1 MRQIV
6 KCAFWLGLVT
16 IILGPIAL
24 ASMMFEAVPRIAGD
38 ATIEVEDVERL
49 RTLLRQNDPRGLR
62 EGETRRIELS
72 QRDIDLGIEYLLS
85 RLPLVTRA
93 VARTELAAG
102 HAAVEASIPM
112 PGNPLGEYCNL
123 SARLRPA
130 ARGVA
135 VDALRIGRV
144 AIPGWLLDRALEFAD
159 GRAQGIAGY
168 REASDVARAISEVDF
183 QPGRV
188 AFVMQWHGDLARRV
202 EQHGRELMLPAG
214 ERARLQVHY
223 EELAR
228 ILSNR
233 LRDGD
238 SLLNLLRPAFS
249 YAADRSEDG
258 NDATKE
264 NRAAM
269 VALALFAAA
278 APGDL
283 GRLFGDE
290 EARRLPPLKRI
301 EVTLGGRADLARHFL
316 VSAALS
322 AAANDAI
329 ADVMGVFKEVQDS
342 RGGSGF
348 SFADLAADRAGVR
361 FGRLGVRSPDALQ
374 QRVAEAAEESE
385 FMPSV
390 ESLPEGMQEPDFIRR
405 FSNRDSDAYARVV
418 AEIEARLDRCVLF
431 R

>member
-1 MRQIV
+1 
-6 KCAFWLGLVT
+6 
-16 IILGPIAL
+16 
-24 ASMMFEAVPRIAGD
+24 MMFETAPRVTGD
-38 ATIEVEDVERL
+38 AKIEVEDVERL
-49 RTLLRQNDPRGLR
+49 RTLLRQNDPRALR
-62 EGETRRIELS
+62 TGEMRRIELS
-72 QRDIDLGIEYLLS
+72 QRDINLGIEYVLS
-85 RLPLVTRA
+85 RLPLVKGA

-102 HAAVEASIPM
+102 HATVEASIPT

-135 VDALRIGRV
+135 VDALRVGRLP
-144 AIPGWLLDRALEFAD
+144 IPGWLLGRALEFAD
-159 GRAQGIAGY
+159 DRARGVAGY
-168 REASDVARAISEVDF
+168 REASDVARAVSEVDF

-202 EQHGRELMLPAG
+202 EQHGRELVLPAE

-233 LRDGD
+233 LKDGD
-238 SLLNLLRPAFS
+238 SLLKLLRPTFS
-249 YAADRSEDG
+249 YAADRSAGG
-258 NDATKE
+258 NDPAKE
-264 NRAAM
+264 NRAAL
-269 VALALFAAA
+269 VALALYAAA

-290 EARRLPPLKRI
+290 EARSLPPLKRI

-329 ADVMGVFKEVQDS
+329 AGVMGVFKEVQDS

-361 FGRLGVRSPDALQ
+361 FGQLGVRSPDALQ
-374 QRVAEAAEESE
+374 QRVAEAAGESE

-390 ESLPEGMQEPDFIRR
+390 ETLPEGMQEPEFIRR
-405 FSNRDSDAYARVV
+405 FSNRDSDAYAQVV
-418 AEIEARLDRCVLF
+418 AEIEKRVDRCVLF